1 MKIDKSF
8 NIKQIKEQFSSQFP
22 YLKIELYSYEHE
34 KNEGSS
40 IDKQLKETV
49 LLSELNPELS
59 TAKVQIDPEMT
70 VSNFEHLMQQDFG
83 LNIQVFRKSNDL
95 WLQTSSTDSWTLEKQ
110 NGKGE
115 RSTHDYDIDPV
126 SIADF
131 DVD

>member
-1 MKIDKSF
+1 MKIDKTF
-8 NIKQIKEQFSSQFP
+8 NIKQVKEQFSSQFP
-22 YLKIELYSYEHE
+22 YLKIEFYNDEHE
-34 KNEGSS
+34 KNEGSK
-40 IDKQLKETV
+40 IDNQLKETV
-49 LLSELNPELS
+49 LLSELNPKLS
-59 TAKVQIDPEMT
+59 TVEVQLDPEMT
-70 VSNFEHLMQQDFG
+70 VSDFEHFMQQDCG

-115 RSTHDYDIDPV
+115 RSTHDYDIDPI